1 MGVFKRTTKRNDKK
15 REYWYIDYVLNGK
28 RKWESVGKVGLVTK
42 SDAKKLLE
50 LRKSE
55 ILQGK
60 FKTKKQNVITTFSE
74 FAKEYLEYAK
84 QNKKSWDRDMY
95 SLRKLDPFFGNYKL
109 TEISPIQ
116 IERYKLDR
124 LKLVSTRTVNI
135 ELVLLKRM
143 FYLAISW
150 DKCEINPMH
159 KVNFLKQSGPKERI
173 LTYDEEENLLESS
186 PDHLRPIIIT
196 ALQTGMRYSEIL
208 SLTWKDI
215 DLEKEYIH
223 ITESKS
229 GKGRNIP
236 INETLKKALQ
246 KLNSEHFVSNSVGTI
261 KVDDKIRYNTN
272 VLHGECAGLRNQW
285 VFKHSSRKL
294 PLNNSIMEAL
304 HLALKVYL
312 KLRFRRE

>member
-1 MGVFKRTTKRNDKK
+1 MGVFKRTTKRNGKK
-15 REYWYIDYVLNGK
+15 REYWYIDYVINGK
-28 RKWESVGKVGLVTK
+28 RKWESVGKIGLVTK

-60 FKTKKQNVITTFSE
+60 FKTKKQNVVPSFTE
-74 FAKEYLEYAK
+74 YAKDYLEYAK

-95 SLRKLDPFFGNYKL
+95 SLRRLEPFFGNYKL
-109 TEISPIQ
+109 TDISPIL

-143 FYLAISW
+143 FYLANSW
-150 DKCEINPMH
+150 DKCETNPLH
-159 KVNFLKQSGPKERI
+159 KVDFLKQPGPKERI
-173 LTYDEEENLLESS
+173 LSYDEEERLLVSS
-186 PDHLRPIIIT
+186 PEHLRPILIT

-208 SLTWKDI
+208 RLSWKDV
-215 DLEKEYIH
+215 DLENEYIH
-223 ITESKS
+223 IKESKS

-246 KLNSEHFVSNSVGTI
+246 ELNSEYFVSNSVGTN
-261 KVDDKIRYNTN
+261 KAVDKISYNN
-272 VLHGECAGLRNQW
+272 KVLHGRRAGLRIQW
-285 VFKHSSRKL
+285 
-294 PLNNSIMEAL
+294 A
-304 HLALKVYL
+304 
-312 KLRFRRE
+312 